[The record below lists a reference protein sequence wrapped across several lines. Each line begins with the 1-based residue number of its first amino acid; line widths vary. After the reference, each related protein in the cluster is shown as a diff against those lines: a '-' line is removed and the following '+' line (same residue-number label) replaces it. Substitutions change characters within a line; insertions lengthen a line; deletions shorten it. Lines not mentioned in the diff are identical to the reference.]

1 MEEGVGRRERFDLKD
16 EQKVLAAAH
25 LGDRREGGFPTA
37 SLGDFSPALSSL
49 SLAALGMHE
58 FTGDTQA
65 SSPELHS
72 QIRKKMAGNS
82 LLPHCLYGQA
92 TGFLWP

>member
-1 MEEGVGRRERFDLKD
+1 MILKE

-25 LGDRREGGFPTA
+25 LGDRREGGLPHSQPWGF
-37 SLGDFSPALSSL
+37 LSHFVLTL
-49 SLAALGMHE
+49 SLAALGIQK

-72 QIRKKMAGNS
+72 RIRKKMAGNS
-82 LLPHCLYGQA
+82 LPHCL
-92 TGFLWP
+92 

>member
-25 LGDRREGGFPTA
+25 LGDRREGGLPHSQPWGF
-37 SLGDFSPALSSL
+37 LSHFVLTL
-49 SLAALGMHE
+49 SLAALGIR
-58 FTGDTQA
+58 DTQA

-82 LLPHCLYGQA
+82 LPHCL
-92 TGFLWP
+92 